1 MAFPAELHFSTFIS
15 AFMAVLAYGME
26 NAPPPCISTVAEL
39 RHALKAVDKSVRTYL
54 RFHARDL
61 APYSQKVRELLVCT
75 MYHGLEEATYKLAL
89 AVAGVWRLHPLTP
102 PPPGAGP
109 AFQHPVFDQLLALVE
124 QGTANSLLSRTD
136 L

>member
-1 MAFPAELHFSTFIS
+1 MTLPAELHCITFIS
-15 AFMAVLAYGME
+15 AFTAVLEYGME
-26 NAPPPCISTVAEL
+26 NAPPACISTVSEL
-39 RHALKAVDKSVRTYL
+39 RHALEAVEKSVRTYL
-54 RFHARDL
+54 HFHARDL
-61 APYSQKVRELLVCT
+61 APYSQKVRELLVRA
-75 MYHGLEEATYKLAL
+75 MNHGLEEATYKLAL